1 MSCPAGEVG
10 VSRRVSLVRPAQL
23 DYYPKHERHR
33 AAEVPVTMTLH
44 PWLDDPAAVLVSRT
58 PVPANP
64 TAEDF
69 ERAARTALEAME
81 LEIDDERV
89 VVKPNV
95 TSGEMFADPDS
106 GITTHPRFVKG
117 MLDYLLDH
125 GAEADRTT
133 IVEDPR
139 DTDDDEPRHWRGT
152 GYLEVVEST
161 GVGLRFPT
169 TASCV
174 SRPVPDPLVFANLA
188 VDREATDS
196 ETVLINVPKLKTH
209 NLAITTLSMKNLMG
223 IVYTP
228 DRHYCRQA
236 WLEIPEGE
244 RAAAETADTASPDAP
259 FDTRLHERWQ
269 AGLARRLADTAKVSA
284 PRLNV
289 VEGVVGRDGTGF
301 RNGANYAL
309 GFVVA
314 GVNVVAVDTVAS
326 YLMGFDPASLV
337 YLRVAADAGV
347 GTNDMD
353 ALRVFEVDDGRLV
366 RCDDPA
372 RLRGE
377 PFRVISRL
385 PSAGTAW
392 L

>member
-1 MSCPAGEVG
+1 MPISLVC
-10 VSRRVSLVRPAQL
+10 VSLRAALVRPASF

-44 PWLDDPAAVLVSRT
+44 PWLDDPATVLVSRT

-106 GITTHPRFVKG
+106 GITTHPRFVHG

-125 GAEADRTT
+125 GAGADRTT

-152 GYLEVVEST
+152 GYLDVVEST

-223 IVYTP
+223 LVYTP

-236 WLEIPEGE
+236 WLEIPQVE
-244 RAAAETADTASPDAP
+244 RTAPPDAP

-269 AGLARRLADTAKVSA
+269 AGLARRLADTAKVAA

-337 YLRVAADAGV
+337 YLRVAADAGL
-347 GTNDMD
+347 GAHDLD
-353 ALRVFEVDDGRLV
+353 AIRVFEADGGRLV
-366 RCDDPA
+366 RCDDPS
-372 RLRGE
+372 RLRFT
-377 PFRVISRL
+377 PFRVVSRL
-385 PSAGTAW
+385 PSADTGW